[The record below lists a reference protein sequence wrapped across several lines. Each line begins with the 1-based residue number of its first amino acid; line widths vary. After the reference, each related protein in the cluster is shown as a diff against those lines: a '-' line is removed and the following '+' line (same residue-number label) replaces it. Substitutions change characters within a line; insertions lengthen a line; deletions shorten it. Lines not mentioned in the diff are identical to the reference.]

1 MLMAYQAKLEKD
13 MTAKSDTTVWEENC
27 VITHHVLH
35 LHKVAVQAAGRAMG
49 LMIIQEPTLWL
60 GLTNL
65 LTKKKEELLDTPVA
79 PQGLFGVA
87 VISLQ
92 KRCEEKKRGD
102 KALL

>member
-1 MLMAYQAKLEKD
+1 MAYQAKLEKD
-13 MTAKSDTTVWEENC
+13 MTAKSYTTVWEEIC

-49 LMIIQEPTLWL
+49 LVIIQEPTLWL

-65 LTKKKEELLDTPVA
+65 LTKKKEELFDTPVA
-79 PQGLFGVA
+79 PQGLFGAA